1 MIVFFTC
8 TDTESLYTLCT
19 QKILDRYGKTYDW
32 TLKTKA
38 MGRKPLDAARV
49 IVEALELPVTVE
61 EFHTEL
67 YSLLNELFPD
77 AEMMPGECT

>member
-1 MIVFFTC
+1 MLPSLSCC

-32 TLKTKA
+32 PLKTRV
-38 MGRKPLDAARV
+38 MGRKPLDAAGF
-49 IVEALELPVTVE
+49 IVDALELPISAE

-67 YSLLNELFPD
+67 YSLLGELFPD
-77 AEMMPGECT
+77 AEMMPGE